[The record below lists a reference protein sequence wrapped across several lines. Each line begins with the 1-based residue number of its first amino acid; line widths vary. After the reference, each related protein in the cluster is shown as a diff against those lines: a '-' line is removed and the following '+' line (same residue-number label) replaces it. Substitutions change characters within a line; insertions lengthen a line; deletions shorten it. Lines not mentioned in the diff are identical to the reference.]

1 MESRTTHTYSVF
13 FDGSGNGKGKG
24 KGKGETAPDVPDE
37 HEEEEE
43 NPGKGKGKGEGVPD
57 QTAPDEA
64 APIRVR
70 YLALRRYPLP
80 QEHGMRTRWLNGLFV
95 GTDDHDTI
103 DQGIFF
109 EAPSWHIE
117 SEDDDI
123 SYDRRLEFVQNL
135 PEDVRAWQV
144 TSPNGELYYLH
155 EPMHNPRTLRF
166 TRNAERQVFMH
177 GMPDGSDHDGSD
189 HDGGNPI
196 MLVVREDGNHD
207 VIGLHD
213 PSIVPGNP
221 IRVLI
226 VLRADGAHVFLPG
239 GPENY
244 EDDNLMAAMVFE
256 QATPL
261 LPQDG
266 SLIGMDIY
274 PRFIRNHTDP
284 PVSFENLHLVEPTV
298 QDRRQ

>member
-1 MESRTTHTYSVF
+1 MEQLQSIMIEEHTWMAQNVSVPNPNVVELRRIRAERAALGERLLELTGTEVPTSLLTELGF
-13 FDGSGNGKGKG
+13 PTSQMTGNSTDHQVQQPDGS
-24 KGKGETAPDVPDE
+24 E
-37 HEEEEE
+37 
-43 NPGKGKGKGEGVPD
+43 
-57 QTAPDEA
+57 
-64 APIRVR
+64 
-70 YLALRRYPLP
+70 
-80 QEHGMRTRWLNGLFV
+80 
-95 GTDDHDTI
+95 
-103 DQGIFF
+103 
-109 EAPSWHIE
+109 
-117 SEDDDI
+117 
-123 SYDRRLEFVQNL
+123 
-135 PEDVRAWQV
+135 
-144 TSPNGELYYLH
+144 
-155 EPMHNPRTLRF
+155 
-166 TRNAERQVFMH
+166 
-177 GMPDGSDHDGSD
+177 PDGSDHDGSD

-196 MLVVREDGNHD
+196 MLVVHEDGNHD